1 MPSKGGRRSSSL
13 VTTSAITGTVAAA
26 GPPIGESSGVA
37 ALPPTGPAFAIA
49 DEDLIRSLRRGTE
62 VDRFNELA
70 RRQEELSPEELDEL
84 YGYRLRRLQSRLR
97 RLDRVR
103 EPDDEETIR
112 AALDDLDARL
122 HELRQLE
129 AARQAAA
136 VPIADQIDLSSR
148 QAAVDRLL
156 ELSRRRQPGLIAG
169 SENPPPQPTG
179 SVRLSQVAFRPSPD
193 DVPVYVLAPASI
205 PSDAVARNVEAV
217 AGEGAQLHLVREA
230 SEIPR
235 GGDRLPLVL
244 NWGGSEALPADLVCL
259 NRPESV
265 RISSDQVESLRRLGE
280 LAPRTVLRPDDTGL
294 LGTEQVVAK
303 RRHGAR
309 GSGKAVIRAD
319 AGWSERVRYDLFQ
332 EFLPERREF
341 RVSSLSGR
349 VISAYLKRPPEGTSP
364 EELRPEWSFEQVD
377 MLPAAVVTTAREA
390 ARRIGLDYAG
400 VDVVEDLRS
409 GRVLC
414 LEANAAPGMS
424 AETLRSLYAQIQQTL
439 RGRTARAS

>member
-1 MPSKGGRRSSSL
+1 MPSKGGRRSSSR
-13 VTTSAITGTVAAA
+13 VAMSAITGTVAAA
-26 GPPIGESSGVA
+26 GPPILESSGAGLV
-37 ALPPTGPAFAIA
+37 PSGPAFAIA
-49 DEDLIRSLRRGTE
+49 DEDLVRALRRGAE

-70 RRQEELSPEELDEL
+70 RRQEELSPAELDEL

-103 EPDDEETIR
+103 ESEDEETIR
-112 AALDDLDARL
+112 AALDDLDVRL

-129 AARQAAA
+129 AARQAAGL
-136 VPIADQIDLSSR
+136 PIADQIDLSSR
-148 QAAVDRLL
+148 GAAVDRLL

-179 SVRLSQVAFRPSPD
+179 RVRLRQVAFRPSPD
-193 DVPVYVLAPASI
+193 DVPVYVLARASI

-217 AGEGAQLHLVREA
+217 AAEGAQVHLVHEA

-244 NWGGSEALPADLVCL
+244 NWGGGEAMPADLVSL

-309 GSGKAVIRAD
+309 GSGKAVIWAD

-332 EFLPERREF
+332 EFVPARREY
-341 RVSSLSGR
+341 RVSVLSGR
-349 VISAYLKRPPEGTSP
+349 VVSAYLKRPPEGTSP
-364 EELRPEWSFEQVD
+364 EELRPEWSFEQVH
-377 MLPAAVVTTAREA
+377 MLPAAVASTAREA
-390 ARRIGLDYAG
+390 ARRIGLDYSG

-424 AETLRSLYAQIQQTL
+424 AETLRNLYAQIQQTL